1 MNPSS
6 AATRFQ
12 ALIADFAT
20 ALQLPF
26 DRETEMLAIAAG
38 EMQALIRPHPLDPAR
53 IAMVVEVLSLGSD
66 EALAALPAASAM
78 LLHRLNHRAWT
89 EHGWQ
94 ILIDD
99 QNMLGLR
106 DSRPLAEMT
115 REALE
120 DWIVE
125 GLERGQTLTSL
136 WREANEGLAPA
147 APLEMPDWRSQLSG
161 MIRG

>member
-1 MNPSS
+1 MS
-6 AATRFQ
+6 ASTRFQ
-12 ALIADFAT
+12 ALIEDFST
-20 ALQLPF
+20 ALQLPV
-26 DRETEMLAIAAG
+26 DLETEVLVIEAG
-38 EMQALIRPHPLDPAR
+38 EMQAMVRPHPLDPMR
-53 IAMVVEVLSLGSD
+53 IGIVVEVLALGSD
-66 EALAALPAASAM
+66 ESLSNLAASSLM

-89 EHGWQ
+89 EHTWQ

-106 DSRPLAEMT
+106 DRRALAEMT

-125 GLERGQTLTSL
+125 GLERGQTLASL
-136 WREANEGLAPA
+136 WREAGEGGA
-147 APLEMPDWRSQLSG
+147 ADQRIETRDWRSQLSG

>member
-1 MNPSS
+1 MS
-6 AATRFQ
+6 ASTRFR
-12 ALIADFAT
+12 ALIEDFST
-20 ALQLPF
+20 ALALPV
-26 DRETEMLAIAAG
+26 DRETEVLVIEAG
-38 EMQALIRPHPLDPAR
+38 EMQAIVRPHPLDLMR
-53 IAMVVEVLSLGSD
+53 IAIVVEVLALGSD
-66 EALAALPAASAM
+66 DSIANIAGSSLM

-89 EHGWQ
+89 EHTWQ

-106 DSRPLAEMT
+106 DSRLLAEMT

-125 GLERGQTLTSL
+125 GLERGQTLASL
-136 WREANEGLAPA
+136 WREAIEGQTA
-147 APLEMPDWRSQLSG
+147 ESRVEIPDWRSQLSG